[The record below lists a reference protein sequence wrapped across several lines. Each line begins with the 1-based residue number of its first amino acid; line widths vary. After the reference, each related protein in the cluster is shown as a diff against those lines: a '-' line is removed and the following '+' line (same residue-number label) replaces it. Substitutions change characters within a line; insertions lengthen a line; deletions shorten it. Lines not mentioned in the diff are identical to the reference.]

1 MAAAALGSDVVDEVD
16 QPIIDA
22 RCVADEDHY
31 GTTSRYC
38 LVCCEVCSKICE
50 KFGKHGLVK
59 PKQTMRSLLTPLRM
73 NKGMD
78 EKVAPKKQ
86 ADVFERPLLSSCD
99 KAKIERKKRK
109 DERQRTCTVHPASLL
124 PFAALPWCG
133 GTRPMLSD
141 ASIFL
146 SSTSLA
152 LIAPAIGREH
162 DEA

>member
-31 GTTSRYC
+31 GTTS
-38 LVCCEVCSKICE
+38 SKICE